1 MWRRARRGLGLLGT
15 RHVSRRYDSTHG
27 THHTLPPVLAAA
39 FFVSAAAFCTFF
51 CTVLV
56 LRGLS
61 LRGVTRGTVFLTLK
75 LGALRKVGG
84 LRSRGEERSPAAGT
98 SFFSF
103 FFGAFFFKGDGIFSS
118 MAAIE
123 GAEPPLAALS
133 ASMKSS
139 PLGALLSG
147 WRTSEV
153 ASWMTALMEASAWL
167 VLCSLRFSRVCFL

>member
-61 LRGVTRGTVFLTLK
+61 SAAAFCTFFCTVLVLRGLSLRGVTRGTVFLTLK
-75 LGALRKVGG
+75 SGALKMVGG
-84 LRSRGEERSPAAGT
+84 LRWRGEERSPAAEAA
-98 SFFSF
+98 SCFSMVVTGSTVGHEVF
-103 FFGAFFFKGDGIFSS
+103 NGCIAVGLENFGS
-118 MAAIE
+118 
-123 GAEPPLAALS
+123 
-133 ASMKSS
+133 
-139 PLGALLSG
+139 GALG
-147 WRTSEV
+147 
-153 ASWMTALMEASAWL
+153 MTALIAASAWL
-167 VLCSLRFSRVCFL
+167 CCVLSRRSDEM